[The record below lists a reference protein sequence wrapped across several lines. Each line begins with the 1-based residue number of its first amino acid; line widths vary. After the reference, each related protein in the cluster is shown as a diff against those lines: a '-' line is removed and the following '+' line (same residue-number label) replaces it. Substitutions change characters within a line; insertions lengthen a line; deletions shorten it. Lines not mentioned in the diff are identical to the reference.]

1 MFKAPWRAAARKAQP
16 PAAPAAPAR
25 VSVVVPLYNHA
36 RYVAEAVRS
45 ALAQGPVLR
54 EVVVVDD
61 GSTDGSAEI
70 LLAACGD
77 DARLVLWS
85 QPNRGAHAA
94 INAGLLR
101 ATGEVLAV
109 LNSDDVYAPGR
120 LDRLVAA
127 LDADPE
133 ADLAATGLGFV
144 DGDGSPIGNP
154 WYEEALA
161 FHRASGDLGAALV
174 NGNFVMTTSNL
185 AFRRGLLDRIGL
197 FAPLRYAHDLDF
209 LLRALAHGRRFAL
222 LLDEPLLS
230 YRVHAANTIKEEHGA
245 VRLEWA
251 AAAAA
256 YLDALLASPAPVDWA
271 KLQALGAVLER
282 HKLLQ
287 GVQLCLAHLRRHP
300 AGGTLE
306 RAPMLAD
313 EGFRAAL
320 RGCV

>member
-1 MFKAPWRAAARKAQP
+1 MFRTPWRTAARKAEPPAP
-16 PAAPAAPAR
+16 PAAAAC

-61 GSTDGSAEI
+61 GSTDGSAEA

-77 DARLVLWS
+77 DTRLVLWS

-127 LDADPE
+127 LDADPG
-133 ADLAATGLGFV
+133 ADLAATGLSFM
-144 DGDGSPIGNP
+144 DGDGSPIANP
-154 WYEEALA
+154 WYEEAVA

-174 NGNFVMTTSNL
+174 NGNFVTTTSNL
-185 AFRRGLLDRIGL
+185 VFRRGLLDRIGL

-209 LLRALAHGRRFAL
+209 LLRALAHGRRLAL

-230 YRVHAANTIKEEHGA
+230 YRLHATNTIKEEHGA

-251 AAAAA
+251 MVAAAF
-256 YLDALLASPAPVDWA
+256 LDALLAVPGPVDWTRLA
-271 KLQALGAVLER
+271 AIGAVLER
-282 HKLLQ
+282 HKLLP

-300 AGGTLE
+300 SGGTLE
-306 RAPMLAD
+306 RAPMLSD
-313 EGFRAAL
+313 EEFRAAL
-320 RGCV
+320 RSCV

>member
-16 PAAPAAPAR
+16 PAAPAAAGR

-36 RYVAEAVRS
+36 RYVADAVRS
-45 ALAQGPVLR
+45 ALDQGPVLR

-61 GSTDGSAEI
+61 GSTDNSAEA

-77 DARLVLWS
+77 DPRLVLWS

-127 LDADPE
+127 LDADPG
-133 ADLAATGLGFV
+133 ADLAATGLRFL
-144 DGDGSPIGNP
+144 DGDGAPAENL
-154 WYEEALA
+154 WYEESLA

-174 NGNFVMTTSNL
+174 NGNFLMTTSNL
-185 AFRRGLLDRIGL
+185 AFRCGLLDRIGL
-197 FAPLRYAHDLDF
+197 LAPLRYAHDLDF
-209 LLRALAHGRRFAL
+209 LLRALAHGRRFTL
-222 LLDEPLLS
+222 LLDEPLLF

-256 YLDALLASPAPVDWA
+256 FLDALTTAPGPVDWA
-271 KLQALGAVLER
+271 RLRAVGAVLER
-282 HKLLQ
+282 HKLLPA
-287 GVQLCLAHLRRHP
+287 VQLCLAHLRRHP

-320 RGCV
+320 RESV

>member
-1 MFKAPWRAAARKAQP
+1 MLRALWRPAAREAKSP
-16 PAAPAAPAR
+16 PATPGR

-36 RYVAEAVRS
+36 RYVADSVRS
-45 ALAQGPVLR
+45 ALAQGPILR

-61 GSTDGSAEI
+61 GSTDGSAEV
-70 LLAACGD
+70 LFAACGD
-77 DARLVLWS
+77 DPRLVLWS

-127 LDADPE
+127 LDADPA
-133 ADLAATGLGFV
+133 ADLAATGLRFL
-144 DGDGSPIGNP
+144 DGDGAPAENP
-154 WYEEALA
+154 WYEEASA
-161 FHRASGDLGAALV
+161 FYRSCGDLGTALV
-174 NGNFVMTTSNL
+174 NGNFLMTTSNL
-185 AFRRGLLDRIGL
+185 AFRRALLDRVGL

-209 LLRALAHGRRFAL
+209 MLRALAHGCRFAL

-230 YRVHAANTIKEEHGA
+230 YRLHGANTIKEDHGA
-245 VRLEWA
+245 VRSEWA

-256 YLDALLASPAPVDWA
+256 YLDALPAASGPVDWA
-271 KLQALGAVLER
+271 KLQAVGAVLER
-282 HKLLQ
+282 HALLRA
-287 GVQLCLAHLRRHP
+287 VQLCLAHLRRHP
-300 AGGTLE
+300 AGASLE
-306 RAPMLAD
+306 RAPMLGD
-313 EGFRAAL
+313 EAFRAAL